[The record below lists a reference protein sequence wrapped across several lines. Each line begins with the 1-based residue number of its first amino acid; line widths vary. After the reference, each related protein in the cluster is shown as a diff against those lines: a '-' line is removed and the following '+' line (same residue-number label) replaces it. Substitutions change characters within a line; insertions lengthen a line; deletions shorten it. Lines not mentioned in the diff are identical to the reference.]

1 MARSNEREKSE
12 LRPVRLERNW
22 LDTVAGSVLVEFGR
36 TRLLVTASVESMVPD
51 FLKDTGQGWVTAE
64 YGMLPGSTRER
75 IARNRKGGR
84 TYEIQRLIGRSL
96 RAVVDLEAI
105 GPYTIQIDC
114 DVLQADGGTRTA
126 SITGAYVA
134 MVDAF
139 RLMMEQDMIVQWP
152 VQEAVA
158 AVSVGLVDGE
168 VLLDLDYS
176 EDSRADVDFNVVMT
190 DSGLFVELQGTGEA
204 ALFDRED
211 LDKMLEVAEGGIRQ
225 LFEIQ
230 KEALG

>member
-176 EDSRADVDFNVVMT
+176 EDNRADVDFNVVMT

>member
-230 KEALG
+230 KEVLG